1 MAYRIQVNGVQIF
14 GNGEAPKAFLDFLR
28 EQGVDIDKDCCFEHI
43 FEIGTLDVMKAVDAI
58 EQAVKDIDEERRE
71 RLRKSSLRTI
81 NSMAARSLW
90 DFSDKEEYLKT
101 AEEGDL
107 GVNITDLAFE
117 VYTTGYI
124 FIPVKFVKTLL
135 HDGCIK
141 TVEPYTDGKHL
152 HCYTQTDK
160 IEIKGY

>member
-14 GNGEAPKAFLDFLR
+14 GNDEIPKAFLDFLR
-28 EQGVDIDKDCCFEHI
+28 EQGVEIDEDCCFKHT
-43 FEIGTLDVMKAVDAI
+43 FEIGKLDVMKAVDAI
-58 EQAVKDIDEERRE
+58 EQAVKDIDEKFKEK
-71 RLRKSSLRTI
+71 LSNSSLRTV
-81 NSMAARSLW
+81 SGMTAKSLW
-90 DFSDKEEYLKT
+90 DFSDQEEYLKS

-107 GVNITDLAFE
+107 GVNITDFAFE

-124 FIPVKFVKTLL
+124 FIPVKFIKTLL

-141 TVEPYTDGKHL
+141 TIEPYTDGKHL
-152 HCYTQTDK
+152 HCYTQTNK

>member
-14 GNGEAPKAFLDFLR
+14 GNNKAPKAFLDFLR
-28 EQGVDIDKDCCFEHI
+28 EQGVDIDEDCCFEHT
-43 FEIGTLDVMKAVDAI
+43 FEVGTLDIMKAVDAI
-58 EQAVKDIDEERRE
+58 EQAVKDIDEERKE
-71 RLRKSSLRTI
+71 RLSNSSLRTV
-81 NSMAARSLW
+81 SGMPVKSLW
-90 DFSDKEEYLKT
+90 DFSDQEEYLKT

-117 VYTTGYI
+117 IYTTNYI
-124 FIPVKFVKTLL
+124 FIPVKFIKTLL
-135 HDGCIK
+135 HDACIK

-152 HCYTQTDK
+152 HCYTQINK